1 MIDFEKE
8 KFVVIDEL
16 ITQDTAKLFDEYFRC
31 KRNVANTLF
40 ETKYIPPEETIH
52 GRFNDP
58 QVMGM
63 YSLYGDP
70 LFDTHMVTVKN
81 KIENIVGRRLI
92 EMYSYGRVY
101 TTGAE
106 LPKHMDRKS
115 CEYSLTMN
123 LGGDM
128 WPIFA
133 DGEQV
138 DLNPG
143 DCLVYKGCEIE
154 HWREKFTGEYSTQI
168 FYHYNP
174 IENTNHKD
182 SRPFLGLPADY
193 RTSSVG

>member
-8 KFVVIDEL
+8 KYIVIDKL
-16 ITQDTAKLFDEYFRC
+16 IDGETSNLFNKYFLV
-31 KRNVANTLF
+31 KKNVARTFL
-40 ETKYIPPEETIH
+40 ETKFISPDNMVH
-52 GRFNDP
+52 GFFGDE
-58 QVMGM
+58 QVPDTFT
-63 YSLYGDP
+63 LYGDP
-70 LFDTHMVTVKN
+70 LFDTHMVLIKN
-81 KIENIVGRRLI
+81 KIENVVGRKLI

-101 TTGAE
+101 MTGAE
-106 LPKHMDRKS
+106 LKKHIDRKA

-133 DGEQV
+133 AGERV

-143 DCLVYKGCEIE
+143 DCLVYRGCDIE

-174 IENTNHKD
+174 IENPNHRD
-182 SRPFLGLPADY
+182 GRPSIGLPL
-193 RTSSVG
+193 GF